1 MNAAF
6 MAAGDSFAR
15 DLARVF
21 RARASRI
28 FVGCCRDQTGFGNAV
43 FGMTAAEMACMVMSF
58 PPESF
63 HF

>member
-6 MAAGDSFAR
+6 MAAGGSFAS
-15 DLARVF
+15 DLARVC

-28 FVGCCRDQTGFGNAV
+28 FEERCRDQTGFGNAV
-43 FGMTAAEMACMVMSF
+43 FGMTAAEMACMVMPF